1 MWPSD
6 TFNDTDRCKYTLS
19 HNQKQC
25 TREILIISRHFYV
38 VIDILIRVD
47 IAAAKIS
54 PERAPEERT
63 APPALRTG
71 AAEKA
76 EAPAMAAQRMAARSI
91 ASKTDWF
98 SFLPRLYESI
108 FLTKNLGPPEGKLRK
123 CADCDVKMGFEDS
136 DVKMKILM

>member
-1 MWPSD
+1 MYVHL
-6 TFNDTDRCKYTLS
+6 CACLS
-19 HNQKQC
+19 VVSVCMTCQKGN
-25 TREILIISRHFYV
+25 TYVTEHIL
-38 VIDILIRVD
+38 
-47 IAAAKIS
+47 K
-54 PERAPEERT
+54 EERT

-108 FLTKNLGPPEGKLRK
+108 FLTKNLGPPEGKLQI
-123 CADCDVKMGFEDS
+123 VM
-136 DVKMKILM
+136 